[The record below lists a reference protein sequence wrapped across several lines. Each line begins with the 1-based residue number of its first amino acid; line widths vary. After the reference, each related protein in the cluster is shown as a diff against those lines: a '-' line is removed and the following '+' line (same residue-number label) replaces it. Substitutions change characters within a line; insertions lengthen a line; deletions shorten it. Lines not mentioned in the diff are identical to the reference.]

1 MSILSQREYYQAFL
15 HFLNCYLFWFVLQS
29 IRAIPVSEE
38 FVIQIIVTLIVCVI
52 LELFLR
58 KFLKNSV
65 AMSISALIII
75 ISQFI
80 LIFYEISMLYIV
92 IFIFYGIFF
101 RGYFSKVSQKSQ
113 EMKIDSSILITISL
127 SIAFV
132 LNSLERLFLLHFN
145 PIIVFIASPTMFIL
159 LILFLKKEQ
168 DPSISSESSQSTTP
182 TIKEFTIKE
191 LGSIFITLVIS
202 CIFSFFFV
210 QYNNPSLVAV
220 VSRIDYARSNF
231 TILMGIIIFS
241 VICIFGSK
249 WIFSTQKSTLIF
261 MILTSCIV
269 LIASILSFMVMSEI
283 NLIFQLIS
291 IVMLLMSFTAFIN
304 FIQKKQ
310 MHLPFLLLM
319 TINLAIFAITSA
331 IGKPYL
337 FFMIISI
344 VLMGGVLLFVAIY
357 GRSFELNIKV
367 KPSEI
372 NKKVLGIVLIILIII
387 PVLPLFKS
395 AVISNTT
402 NSREKRVMAFYYTWY
417 GNPSDYTDTS
427 LGIVDPR
434 TTDWYHWNHGSTTP
448 TLENYAGANAPAY
461 GLYDSND
468 PEIIKTHFELAEEA
482 GIDSFICTWWG
493 LGSTTDTSFNNLMIM
508 AEELNPD
515 LELTIYYETNSGRVL
530 DIPIPDAIELI
541 SSEVIYILDK
551 YGDSDYFLKVDGK
564 PVIFFYTEMAFST
577 LVWERISSKIREK
590 HDCYLSPDLTP
601 YPEARTELLNA
612 FDGVHIYNPTHYI
625 NMQRQ
630 FKVNKT
636 SLEDIGRL
644 YQSMSLTAKS
654 QGKISALTVIPGYDD
669 RVIRDPGILVIR
681 QEGYTYDYL
690 WKASIDADA
699 DWVLITS
706 FNEWHEGT
714 DIEPSLEYGDYYIE
728 RTAYWSQIFKAS

>member
-1 MSILSQREYYQAFL
+1 MSILSRSEYNQAFL
-15 HFLNCYLFWFVLQS
+15 HFLNCYLFWFVLQA
-29 IRAIPVSEE
+29 IRAIPISEE
-38 FVIQIIVTLIVCVI
+38 FIIQIIITLIVCVV

-58 KFLKNSV
+58 KLLKNSV
-65 AMSISALIII
+65 AMSISVLIIV

-92 IFIFYGIFF
+92 IFIAYGIFF
-101 RGYFSKVSQKSQ
+101 PGYFSKVSQEDQ
-113 EMKIDSSILITISL
+113 VLKIDSSILITTSL
-127 SIAFV
+127 SMSFV

-145 PIIVFIASPTMFIL
+145 PIIIFIASPIMFIL

-168 DPSISSESSQSTTP
+168 EPSILSESSQNTTL
-182 TIKEFTIKE
+182 TIKEFAIKE
-191 LGSIFITLVIS
+191 LSSIFITIIIS
-202 CIFSFFFV
+202 GIFSFFFV

-220 VSRIDYARSNF
+220 VSGIDHAWSNLM
-231 TILMGIIIFS
+231 ILTGIVLFI
-241 VICIFGSK
+241 VISIFGSN
-249 WIFSTQKSTLIF
+249 WIFATQKSTLIF
-261 MILTSCIV
+261 MILTSSIIF
-269 LIASILSFMVMSEI
+269 IASILSFMMISEI

-291 IVMLLMSFTAFIN
+291 VVMLLISFTAFIN

-319 TINLAIFAITSA
+319 TINLAIFAIISA

-337 FFMIISI
+337 FFVIISL
-344 VLMGGVLLFVAIY
+344 VLMGGVLLFVAMY
-357 GRSFELNIKV
+357 GRSFEFNITV
-367 KPSEI
+367 NTSGM
-372 NKKVLGIVLIILIII
+372 NKKILGIVLIILIII
-387 PVLPLFKS
+387 PIMPIFKS
-395 AVISNTT
+395 TVVSNTT
-402 NSREKRVMAFYYTWY
+402 NSREKRVMAFYYSWY
-417 GNPSDYTDTS
+417 GNPTDYTDTS
-427 LGIVDPR
+427 LGIVDPL

-448 TLENYAGANAPAY
+448 TPENYAGVNAPTY

-468 PEIIKTHFELAEEA
+468 PNLIETHFNLALEA

-493 LGSTTDTSFNNLMIM
+493 IGSPTDTTFNNLMIM
-508 AEELNPD
+508 AEELDTD

-530 DIPIPDAIELI
+530 DIPILDAIELI
-541 SSEVIYILDK
+541 STEVIHILDE
-551 YGDSDYFLKVDGK
+551 YGDSDYFLKIDDK

-577 LVWERISSKIREK
+577 LVWERISSRIKEK
-590 HDCYLSPDLTP
+590 HDCYLLPDLTP
-601 YPEARTELLNA
+601 YPEARTELFNA

-630 FKVNKT
+630 FKVNK
-636 SLEDIGRL
+636 SSFNDIGRL

-654 QGKISALTVIPGYDD
+654 HGKISALTVIPGYDD
-669 RVIRDPGILVIR
+669 RVIRDPGILVTR